1 MTQTGH
7 SGSLP
12 AVSQSHN
19 LAAAAR
25 DPARARAKM
34 AASIPLRRLARP
46 EEVAASVVHLLSPAA
61 SFITG
66 SEMVIDGGL
75 MAG

>member
-1 MTQTGH
+1 M
-7 SGSLP
+7 
-12 AVSQSHN
+12 HN

-25 DPARARAKM
+25 DPARAHAKM
-34 AASIPLRRLARP
+34 AAAIPLRRLARP
-46 EEVAASVVHLLSPAA
+46 EEVVASVVQLLSPTA

-75 MAG
+75 VAG

>member
-1 MTQTGH
+1 M
-7 SGSLP
+7 
-12 AVSQSHN
+12 VDD

-25 DPARARAKM
+25 DPARAREKM
-34 AASIPLRRLARP
+34 IASIPLRRRARP
-46 EEVAASVVHLLSPAA
+46 DEVAASVVHLLSPAA

-75 MAG
+75 VAG

>member
-1 MTQTGH
+1 M
-7 SGSLP
+7 
-12 AVSQSHN
+12 VSN

-25 DPARARAKM
+25 DPAGARAKM
-34 AASIPLRRLARP
+34 AASIPLRRLTRP

-61 SFITG
+61 AFITG

-75 MAG
+75 VAG

>member
-1 MTQTGH
+1 LSEPGRQP
-7 SGSLP
+7 SE
-12 AVSQSHN
+12 
-19 LAAAAR
+19 
-25 DPARARAKM
+25 
-34 AASIPLRRLARP
+34 PLRRLARP

-75 MAG
+75 VAG

>member
-1 MTQTGH
+1 VLAFFGR
-7 SGSLP
+7 LP
-12 AVSQSHN
+12 SE
-19 LAAAAR
+19 
-25 DPARARAKM
+25 
-34 AASIPLRRLARP
+34 PLRRLARP

-75 MAG
+75 VAG

>member
-1 MTQTGH
+1 M
-7 SGSLP
+7 
-12 AVSQSHN
+12 HN

-34 AASIPLRRLARP
+34 AAAIPLRRLARP
-46 EEVAASVVHLLSPAA
+46 EAVVASVVHLLSSAA

-66 SEMVIDGGL
+66 SEMAIDGGL
-75 MAG
+75 VAG